1 MVVIE
6 ADITIEVA
14 VDIIAE
20 MGKVVTVA
28 TGAKVMIIVDSKM
41 ETTLGATG
49 SAVTG
54 TKTVVAEDLTMEIG
68 EVAKIIAVDGKINQ
82 EMVKTVTSQD
92 KIEITETENGLTMN
106 MTSRKQDRRR
116 NRSHKGKF
124 FKNQVVVTII
134 FHLLTQNRYIIFEK
148 LLSSSSIHIY
158 ISWFRAMLRI
168 ISRSDPCSRNRH
180 GS

>member
-6 ADITIEVA
+6 ADITIEVV

-20 MGKVVTVA
+20 MDKVVTVA

-49 SAVTG
+49 NAVTG
-54 TKTVVAEDLTMEIG
+54 TRTVVAEDLTMEIG

-92 KIEITETENGLTMN
+92 KIEITETENGSTMN
-106 MTSRKQDRRR
+106 MMSRKQDRRR
-116 NRSHKGKF
+116 NKSHKGMF
-124 FKNQVVVTII
+124 FKNRVVAW
-134 FHLLTQNRYIIFEK
+134 LLRKTV
-148 LLSSSSIHIY
+148 
-158 ISWFRAMLRI
+158 ISFLK
-168 ISRSDPCSRNRH
+168 DF
-180 GS
+180 

>member
-68 EVAKIIAVDGKINQ
+68 EVVKIIAVDGKINQ

-92 KIEITETENGLTMN
+92 KIEITETENGSTMN
-106 MTSRKQDRRR
+106 MMSRKQDRRR
-116 NRSHKGKF
+116 NKSHKGMF
-124 FKNQVVVTII
+124 FKNQV
-134 FHLLTQNRYIIFEK
+134 LTC
-148 LLSSSSIHIY
+148 
-158 ISWFRAMLRI
+158 ML
-168 ISRSDPCSRNRH
+168 P
-180 GS
+180 